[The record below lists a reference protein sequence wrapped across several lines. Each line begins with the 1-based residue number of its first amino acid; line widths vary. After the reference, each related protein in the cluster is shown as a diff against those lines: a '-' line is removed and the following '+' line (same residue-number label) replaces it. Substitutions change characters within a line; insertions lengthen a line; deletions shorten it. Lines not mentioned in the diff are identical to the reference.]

1 MVSLLRPCAVQV
13 EVPSWRVFTR
23 TITMCWPTTKI
34 VLQLSGL
41 SSMSPELL
49 PNTFMTPDTRQV
61 GKQFYCQS
69 YGVEKHNLRHG
80 LQKMRNWGTLVNWT
94 LLLVPHFPSWNE
106 DLCKTEN
113 AELRKQR
120 NCDNSNFFVSSA
132 FSKSENCTENR
143 TSLLVPHFPCW
154 YLDFLNT
161 ENAEPNI
168 DLLDLLVSLVPI
180 LVPLFRF
187 SVDPNLR
194 SFIKVIFQ

>member
-23 TITMCWPTTKI
+23 TIIMCWPTTKI

-80 LQKMRNWGTLVNWT
+80 LQKTRNWGTLVNW
-94 LLLVPHFPSWNE
+94 SWNE

-113 AELRKQR
+113 AELGNWSRKQR

-132 FSKSENCTENR
+132 FSKSENCMENWI
-143 TSLLVPHFPCW
+143 SLLVPHFTCW

-161 ENAEPNI
+161 ENAEPTASI
-168 DLLDLLVSLVPI
+168 YWI
-180 LVPLFRF
+180 Y
-187 SVDPNLR
+187 
-194 SFIKVIFQ
+194 